1 MAALLVAAPN
11 ARFTPMPTTSPTPA
25 LGLDQLAAAYTYQA
39 YRQLIDDLLAQ
50 GKTTGPEQS
59 DRLTQFT
66 ELNVQRMHR
75 LDKTVRVQPVLA
87 AAAAG
92 LRGHYL
98 WLIIT
103 EGWCGDAAQLV
114 PVFEAVAAAGEGHL
128 TTRYVLRDEH
138 PALIDQY
145 LTAGGRAIPKLL
157 VLHPDTLAEI
167 THWGPRPAPAAT
179 LVRTLKAEGMAHD
192 DFIRE
197 LHTWYAHDRTQTT
210 QAELLALVQGLE
222 G

>member
-1 MAALLVAAPN
+1 LRYSAKYFSYNYMSAPLSRPVLS
-11 ARFTPMPTTSPTPA
+11 AEH
-25 LGLDQLAAAYTYQA
+25 LAAAYTYQA
-39 YRQLIDDLLAQ
+39 YRQLIDGLLAE

-59 DRLTQFT
+59 ERLVEFT
-66 ELNVQRMHR
+66 ELNVQRMRR
-75 LDKTVRVQPVLA
+75 LDKTVRLQPVLA

-92 LRGHYL
+92 LSQNYL

-114 PVFEAVAAAGEGHL
+114 PVFEAVAAASNGHI

-138 PALIDQY
+138 PNLIDQY
-145 LTAGGRAIPKLL
+145 LTDGGRAIPKLL
-157 VLHPDTLAEI
+157 MLNPETLTEI
-167 THWGPRPAPAAT
+167 THWGPRPTPARA
-179 LVRTLKAEGMAHD
+179 LVRRLKAEGMPHD

-210 QAELLALVQGLE
+210 QAELLALLTGLE
-222 G
+222 

>member
-1 MAALLVAAPN
+1 MLPPAA
-11 ARFTPMPTTSPTPA
+11 TPTPV
-25 LGLDQLAAAYTYQA
+25 LRPEQLAAAYTYQA
-39 YRQLIDDLLAQ
+39 YRQLIDDLVAE

-59 DRLTQFT
+59 AKLTQFT

-75 LDKTVRVQPVLA
+75 LDKTVRVQPALA

-92 LRGHYL
+92 LRQPYL

-114 PVFEAVAAAGEGHL
+114 PVFEAVAAASQGHL

-145 LTAGGRAIPKLL
+145 LTDGGRAIPQLL

-167 THWGPRPAPAAT
+167 THWGPRPAPAAA

-222 G
+222 A

>member
-1 MAALLVAAPN
+1 MS
-11 ARFTPMPTTSPTPA
+11 TPLSTPVLSA
-25 LGLDQLAAAYTYQA
+25 EHLAAAYTYQA
-39 YRQLIDDLLAQ
+39 YRQLIDDLLAV

-59 DRLTQFT
+59 EKLTEFT
-66 ELNVQRMHR
+66 ELNVQRMRR
-75 LDKTVRVQPVLA
+75 LDKTVRLQPALA

-92 LRGHYL
+92 LHPNYC

-114 PVFEAVAAAGEGHL
+114 PVFEAVAAASQGRI

-145 LTAGGRAIPKLL
+145 LTGGGRAIPKLL
-157 VLHPDTLAEI
+157 VLSPDTLAVR
-167 THWGPRPAPAAT
+167 THWGPRPAPARE
-179 LVRTLKAEGMAHD
+179 LVLRLKAEGMPHD

-210 QAELLALVQGLE
+210 QAELLALLAGL
-222 G
+222 

>member
-1 MAALLVAAPN
+1 M
-11 ARFTPMPTTSPTPA
+11 PTPA
-25 LGLDQLAAAYTYQA
+25 TTGVLLPERLADAYTYSA
-39 YRQLIDDLLAQ
+39 YRQLLDDLLAE
-50 GKTTGPEQS
+50 GKTTGPQQS
-59 DRLTQFT
+59 AELTHYT

-75 LDKTVRVQPVLA
+75 LDKTVRVQPALA

-114 PVFEAVAAAGEGHL
+114 PVFEAVAQASGGHL

-138 PALIDQY
+138 PELMDQY
-145 LTAGGRAIPKLL
+145 LTGGGRAIPKLL
-157 VLHPDTLAEI
+157 VLHPDTLAEL
-167 THWGPRPAPAAT
+167 THWGPRPAPARE
-179 LVRTLKAEGMAHD
+179 LVQRLKAEGMPHD

-197 LHTWYAHDRTQTT
+197 LHTWYAHDRTQAT
-210 QAELLALVQGLE
+210 QHELLALVQGLE
-222 G
+222 QAD

>member
-1 MAALLVAAPN
+1 
-11 ARFTPMPTTSPTPA
+11 MPTATPTPV
-25 LGLDQLAAAYTYQA
+25 LRPEQLATAYTYQA
-39 YRQLIDDLLAQ
+39 YRQLIDNLLAA

-59 DRLTQFT
+59 AQLTDFT
-66 ELNVQRMHR
+66 ALNVQRMHR
-75 LDKTVRVQPVLA
+75 LDKTVRVQPALA

-92 LRGHYL
+92 RRGHYL
-98 WLIIT
+98 WLIVT

-114 PVFEAVAAAGEGHL
+114 PVFEAVAQASQEHL

-145 LTAGGRAIPKLL
+145 LTGGGRAIPKLL

-167 THWGPRPAPAAT
+167 THWGPRPAPAAA
-179 LVRTLKAEGMAHD
+179 LVRTLKAQGMAHD

-210 QAELLALVQGLE
+210 QAELLALVQGLA
-222 G
+222 